1 MNLKY
6 LFRTGFLLLSLSLLV
21 SCSEDEDDLT
31 PDPGEPGAET
41 YETDVYLTDSPID
54 NAEVQGV
61 VVTIAEVWINGEAI
75 EGFEKTSIDVSSLH
89 SGNTELL
96 GSLELESG
104 TTSEI
109 TLVLDSET
117 DAAGETPGH
126 YVLTAEGEKRALT
139 TASGELDLD
148 DQVEIHE
155 NDDNEIVLDFDLRKA
170 VVTDE
175 SGEYHFASDSKLA
188 SSIRAV
194 NTQETGTITGTV
206 SDFGS
211 SDAETMVVYAYEAGA
226 YGEGETQ
233 TDEDG
238 ARFSN
243 AVNSS
248 VVSESSG
255 DFELHFIE
263 EGDYELHFVSYS
275 DNDADSQLEFEGEL
289 EASTAADSELD
300 LQNLSLGSNT
310 EVDVDVAIIGLLD
323 L

>member
-6 LFRTGFLLLSLSLLV
+6 FFRTGFLLLSLSLLV
-21 SCSEDEDDLT
+21 SCSEDDDDLS
-31 PDPGEPGAET
+31 PDPEPGAET

-54 NAEVQGV
+54 NAEVEGV
-61 VVTIAEVWINGEAI
+61 FVTIAEVWINGEAI
-75 EGFEKTSIDVSSLH
+75 EDFEKTSIDVSSLH

-117 DAAGETPGH
+117 DAAGESPGH
-126 YVLTAEGEKRALT
+126 YVLTADGEKRALT
-139 TASGELDLD
+139 TASGEIDLND
-148 DQVEIHE
+148 EVEIHE

-175 SGEYHFASDSKLA
+175 SGEYQFVSDSKLA

-194 NTQETGTITGTV
+194 NALETGTITGTV
-206 SDFGS
+206 TDFGS
-211 SDAETMVVYAYEAGA
+211 SDSETMVVYAYKAGA
-226 YGEGETQ
+226 YGEAETQ

-238 ARFSN
+238 TRFGN

-248 VVSESSG
+248 LVSEDSG
-255 DFELHFIE
+255 DFELHFMQ

-275 DNDADSQLEFEGEL
+275 DNDADGQLEFEGEL
-289 EASTAADSELD
+289 EANSATDSELD
-300 LQNLSLGSNT
+300 LQNLTLGSNT
-310 EVDVDVAIIGLLD
+310 EVDVDVVIIGLLN